1 MRTISRSRNTGFTLV
16 ELMVVLVIAGILA
29 AIAYPAYTGHMQ
41 RSRRSDAIAALT
53 AVMQAQER
61 YRGNQSQYATS
72 LVDINVDVS
81 KVASHYQLSLT
92 GVGNP
97 PSFTSGYVVT
107 ATPLSTSPQA
117 TDIACKTL
125 TMSMEGATPTYKS
138 TGDPG
143 NSGSDSDTSSLC
155 WPK

>member
-1 MRTISRSRNTGFTLV
+1 MRTPSRPRNTGFTLV

-29 AIAYPAYTGHMQ
+29 AIAYPAYTSHMQ
-41 RSRRSDAIAALT
+41 RSRRSDAVAALT

-72 LVDINVDVS
+72 LVDIKVDVS
-81 KVASHYQLSLT
+81 KVAKHYQLSLT
-92 GVGNP
+92 GVGSP
-97 PSFTSGYVVT
+97 PSFTTGYVVT
-107 ATPLSTSPQA
+107 ATPLTGSPQA
-117 TDIACKTL
+117 TDVTCKTL
-125 TMSMEGATPTYKS
+125 IMSMEGATPSYKA
-138 TGDPG
+138 TGDPS